1 MNIRIEKTIDSRLLA
16 KLNHDVQE
24 LHSRIEPDIYKPHD
38 EEEIKKFFDSF
49 LIKDNVFA
57 YIAYFEDTPAGYI
70 VLIKRDYPE
79 GPFTKRHLSIHIDQ
93 ICVENK
99 FKGKGIGKSLIG
111 FTTQFAKD
119 NGINRIELDFWTKN
133 KNAGEFFKSQGFE
146 TYDEKMRKT
155 LK

>member
-24 LHSRIEPDIYKPHD
+24 LHNRIEPDIYKPHD
-38 EEEIKKFFDSF
+38 EEGIKKFFDSF
-49 LIKDNVFA
+49 LTKDNVFA
-57 YIAYFEDTPAGYI
+57 YIAYFGDIPAGYI
-70 VLIKRDYPE
+70 VLIKRNYPE
-79 GPFTKRHLSIHIDQ
+79 GPFTKTHSSIHIDQ

-99 FKGKGIGKSLIG
+99 FKGKGIGKALIG

-146 TYDEKMRKT
+146 TYNEKMRKT